1 MKKQNWLKT
10 VKRLRNAYQQI
21 DYELDTDKADNVWCE
36 LDYILD
42 VLLDEVHIEPTDWA
56 YDKLFDYIFS
66 NIDIT
71 AEDLYEIYESKEYCV

>member
-10 VKRLRNAYQQI
+10 VKKLRNAYQQI
-21 DYELDTDKADNVWCE
+21 DYELDTDKADSVWCE

-42 VLLDEVHIEPTDWA
+42 VLLDEVYIEPTDWA
-56 YDKLFDYIFS
+56 YDKMFDYIFS

>member
-10 VKRLRNAYQQI
+10 VKKLRNAYQQI

-42 VLLDEVHIEPTDWA
+42 VLLDEVHIEPTDLA
-56 YDKLFDYIFS
+56 YDKMFDYIFS
-66 NIDIT
+66 NTDIT

>member
-10 VKRLRNAYQQI
+10 VKRLRNTYQQI
-21 DYELDTDKADNVWCE
+21 DYELDTDKADNIWCE

-42 VLLDEVHIEPTDWA
+42 VLLDEVHIEPTDLA
-56 YDKLFDYIFS
+56 YDKMFDYIFS
-66 NIDIT
+66 NTDIT